1 MYLACICCFHKD
13 VCVASS
19 KYTCIWLAFACIC
32 CFPYEVNTALSE
44 YRYTCIWL
52 AFIVFIRILCS
63 FIRVHVYLASIC
75 CFHKDVCVASS
86 EYTSIWPAFAVFIRM
101 FV

>member
-1 MYLACICCFHKD
+1 MMFILLQVSIGISGLHYEVYI
-13 VCVASS
+13 ASS
-19 KYTCIWLAFACIC
+19 EYTCIWLAFACIC

-52 AFIVFIRILCS
+52 AF
-63 FIRVHVYLASIC
+63 
-75 CFHKDVCVASS
+75 
-86 EYTSIWPAFAVFIRM
+86 AVFIRM